1 MTLNFRRQRRSV
13 YANTQLKSLNGSIA
27 IVSMFAEWRE
37 FEGSMAYRF
46 TRCYASLWNL
56 FQSDR
61 NGSFVAFWPF
71 HRTLWK
77 RNRGTRSRFGHN
89 GNATAGRI
97 PPFAMLESEKRL
109 QPKAGMEMAV
119 YYMLNPIECAAANA
133 DGDSAPRCTLKP
145 IDAAEARHCANP
157 VVEVITPRQFDEL
170 DLLSAVSNDF
180 LHSLVQAESNFVDV
194 YADHMIGS
202 FAVPDKEDLLGDL
215 DAFAF
220 YKDTGHL
227 IFADST
233 GVAEDT
239 LKSITDI
246 GVIGAS
252 TTAHCL
258 YVFMKQLLIDEIAY
272 MAQMEDKMESLE
284 EDMLERHKNVETLTI
299 MQYRRQSMKLSAYYE
314 QIGTMA
320 AILADNENK
329 QMTAEEARSFDNISN
344 FADRLASRGET
355 LESYSLQLH
364 ELHET
369 RISLTQNSIMQTLTV
384 VTVIIAPLTLL
395 TGWFG
400 MNVPLPGMN
409 LPYMWAILFGIAL
422 VVTLVLV
429 LHFHRRKWLK

>member
-1 MTLNFRRQRRSV
+1 MNRNLHASTVDAPLHSV
-13 YANTQLKSLNGSIA
+13 NETVGHPRLRAN
-27 IVSMFAEWRE
+27 
-37 FEGSMAYRF
+37 
-46 TRCYASLWNL
+46 AS
-56 FQSDR
+56 
-61 NGSFVAFWPF
+61 V
-71 HRTLWK
+71 TM
-77 RNRGTRSRFGHN
+77 
-89 GNATAGRI
+89 AGRARGMAG
-97 PPFAMLESEKRL
+97 PFAMLKSECLRRPAMAAAPKGTL
-109 QPKAGMEMAV
+109 CEPKAVMKMAV
-119 YYMLNPIECAAANA
+119 YYMLDPIECSGGADSANST
-133 DGDSAPRCTLKP
+133 GDAAPRCMLKP
-145 IDAAEARHCANP
+145 IDAARAKSYTSP
-157 VVEVITPRQFDEL
+157 VVEVVSPQQFDEL
-170 DLLSAVSNDF
+170 DLLSAISNDF
-180 LHSLVQAESNFVDV
+180 LHSLVQAESNFADV

-202 FAVPDKEDLLGDL
+202 FAVPDKGDLLGDL

-220 YKDTGHL
+220 YKDMDHL

-233 GVAEDT
+233 GVAEAT
-239 LKSITDI
+239 LKAIADI
-246 GVIGAS
+246 GVIGAN

-272 MAQMEDKMESLE
+272 MASMEDEMESLE
-284 EDMLERHKNVETLTI
+284 EDMLEHHRNVDTITI

-320 AILADNENK
+320 AILSDNENK
-329 QMTAEEARSFDNISN
+329 QMTAEEAHSFENISN

-400 MNVPLPGMN
+400 MNVPLPGLN
-409 LPYMWAILFGIAL
+409 LPYMWIILLGIAL
-422 VVTLVLV
+422 TVTLVLV

>member
-1 MTLNFRRQRRSV
+1 MESVSKRQKAPFRCIPTTLQPPGEQMRPIHRC
-13 YANTQLKSLNGSIA
+13 GSPEPA
-27 IVSMFAEWRE
+27 A
-37 FEGSMAYRF
+37 
-46 TRCYASLWNL
+46 
-56 FQSDR
+56 
-61 NGSFVAFWPF
+61 
-71 HRTLWK
+71 
-77 RNRGTRSRFGHN
+77 RSRFGHN
-89 GNATAGRI
+89 RPAIVRRRPA
-97 PPFAMLESEKRL
+97 FAMLESEKRL

-119 YYMLNPIECAAANA
+119 YYMLDPIECSDTAENSDA
-133 DGDSAPRCTLKP
+133 SAPRCMLKP
-145 IDAAEARHCANP
+145 IDASEAQSCSNP
-157 VVEVITPRQFDEL
+157 VIEVITPQQFDDL

-202 FAVPDKEDLLGDL
+202 FAVPDKRDLLGDL

-220 YKDTGHL
+220 YKDMGHL

-233 GVAEDT
+233 GVAQET
-239 LKSITDI
+239 LESIADI
-246 GVIGAS
+246 GVIGAA

-272 MAQMEDKMESLE
+272 MAQMEDEMESLE
-284 EDMLERHKNVETLTI
+284 EDMLERRKNVDTLTI

-329 QMTAEEARSFDNISN
+329 QMTAEESRSFDNISN

-400 MNVPLPGMN
+400 MNVPLPGVN
-409 LPYMWAILFGIAL
+409 LPYMWMILFGIAL
-422 VVTLVLV
+422 VVTLLLV